1 MKALILDG
9 SAEPGGVIESARQ
22 ALVAEFAEL
31 NWQVEQFTLRDM
43 EIAHCIGCFGCWMKT
58 PGECVIDDPGRDIA
72 RATVN
77 SNVTVL
83 LTPVTFGGYSS
94 QLKKAWDRIISIISP
109 AFVQLGGETRHKK
122 RYETYPRLLAIG
134 VEDQPDEEAERTFTT
149 LASRN
154 AINLHSPA
162 FAAGVMQSDWD
173 ADEVRKTTRA
183 LLEPLGVRQ

>member
-58 PGECVIDDPGRDIA
+58 PGECVIDDPGRDIG

-109 AFVQLGGETRHKK
+109 AFVQLGGETHHKK